1 MSDYADY
8 HHAMQHA
15 AINANQL
22 HPTMTQIPMSQ
33 MINATGLNL
42 TVMPGQL
49 NNAGQHL
56 THGHQI
62 VYAANVQPTMTAV
75 AANAVVH
82 GNQGGHGQGGGQR
95 GGGGGGGGHGHK
107 KNKKPKVNK
116 DGVPAPK
123 RAATPFINFT
133 QWYREELKK
142 NGRPVP
148 KIAEFGKECAAK
160 WAQMSEEDK
169 KPFLDAS
176 SRDRD
181 RYKREMAIYKPA
193 RDESKPKRPGTAF
206 MLFMVDFR
214 KEMAGK
220 EPEGGVAAL
229 AKLGGERW
237 RNMTEDDK
245 RPYVERQ
252 NQERVRYESS
262 MEDYRRKGQ
271 QAIAAQAG
279 GSAEGGNATAAG
291 GGKREEGES
300 GDSDA
305 SLQAQ
310 QAAAQQQAQQQAVAA
325 AAAQQQIHLAAPA
338 TTAYLLTGSGAVYSQ
353 IQAPYSWN

>member
-1 MSDYADY
+1 MSEYADY

-22 HPTMTQIPMSQ
+22 HPTMAQIPMSQ

-49 NNAGQHL
+49 NHGQQL

-62 VYAANVQPTMTAV
+62 VYAANVQPTVTAV

-82 GNQGGHGQGGGQR
+82 GNQGG
-95 GGGGGGGGHGHK
+95 GGGGRGHGHK

-160 WAQMSEEDK
+160 WAQMTEEDK

-176 SRDRD
+176 SRDRE
-181 RYKREMAIYKPA
+181 RYKREMQIYKPA

-237 RNMTEDDK
+237 RNMTEEDK
-245 RPYVERQ
+245 RQYVESQ
-252 NQERVRYESS
+252 NRERVRYEGS
-262 MEDYRRKGQ
+262 MEEYRRKGQ

-279 GSAEGGNATAAG
+279 GSGAG
-291 GGKREEGES
+291 AGSGDSKGREEGES
-300 GDSDA
+300 GDSD
-305 SLQAQ
+305 SLQQ
-310 QAAAQQQAQQQAVAA
+310 QQQAQQQAQHQAAVVQQAQAAA

-353 IQAPYSWN
+353 IQTPYSWN

>member
-1 MSDYADY
+1 MSDYTDY
-8 HHAMQHA
+8 HQAMAHHA

-22 HPTMTQIPMSQ
+22 HPATMTQIPMSQ
-33 MINATGLNL
+33 MISATGLNL

-49 NNAGQHL
+49 ANSNQHQL
-56 THGHQI
+56 AHGQI
-62 VYAANVQPTMTAV
+62 VYTTNVQPAV
-75 AANAVVH
+75 AVANTVQQQH
-82 GNQGGHGQGGGQR
+82 HHIHHQHSN
-95 GGGGGGGGHGHK
+95 K
-107 KNKKPKVNK
+107 KQKKPKVNK

-142 NGRPVP
+142 KGLQIP

-160 WAQMSEEDK
+160 WAQMSEEEK
-169 KPFLDAS
+169 KPFLDAAAK
-176 SRDRD
+176 DRD
-181 RYKREMAIYKPA
+181 RYKREMAVYKPA
-193 RDESKPKRPGTAF
+193 RDSSKPKRPGTAF

-237 RNMTEDDK
+237 RKMTEEEK
-245 RPYVERQ
+245 KPYVERQ
-252 NQERVRYESS
+252 NQERVRYETN

-271 QAIAAQAG
+271 QAIAAQANQQG
-279 GSAEGGNATAAG
+279 EKGSN
-291 GGKREEGES
+291 EES
-300 GDSDA
+300 DSD
-305 SLQAQ
+305 SMQQAQ
-310 QAAAQQQAQQQAVAA
+310 VAQQQVVAAAQQQQQL
-325 AAAQQQIHLAAPA
+325 HLTPSS
-338 TTAYLLTGSGAVYSQ
+338 TTAYLLTGTGAVYSQ

>member
-1 MSDYADY
+1 MSEYTEY

-15 AINANQL
+15 QI
-22 HPTMTQIPMSQ
+22 HPATMTQIPMSQ
-33 MINATGLNL
+33 MTGGLNL
-42 TVMPGQL
+42 VMSSSQGLLQHQLGQ
-49 NNAGQHL
+49 
-56 THGHQI
+56 GHQI
-62 VYAANVQPTMTAV
+62 VYANVQPQALAGTQQ
-75 AANAVVH
+75 VVVQQHAQVQQQTVQHH
-82 GNQGGHGQGGGQR
+82 GKG
-95 GGGGGGGGHGHK
+95 

-142 NGRPVP
+142 AGRPVP

-160 WAQMSEEDK
+160 WAEMGEEEK
-169 KPFLDAS
+169 RPFVESAE
-176 SRDRD
+176 RDRE
-181 RYKREMAIYKPA
+181 RYRREMAIFKPA

-237 RNMTEDDK
+237 RNMTDDDK
-245 RPYVERQ
+245 RPYVDKQ
-252 NQERVRYESS
+252 NTERVRYESA

-271 QAIAAQAG
+271 QALNAQAG
-279 GSAEGGNATAAG
+279 VSADGKEGAAG
-291 GGKREEGES
+291 AES
-300 GDSDA
+300 DNTSD
-305 SLQAQ
+305 SLQTGGAATTTAQ
-310 QAAAQQQAQQQAVAA
+310 
-325 AAAQQQIHLAAPA
+325 PA
-338 TTAYLLTGSGAVYSQ
+338 TTTTYLVQGVPAQSYST
-353 IQAPYSWN
+353 IQGQNYWQ

>member
-1 MSDYADY
+1 MSEYADY
-8 HHAMQHA
+8 HQAMAHHA

-33 MINATGLNL
+33 MISATGLNL

-49 NNAGQHL
+49 AAAANNSQHQL
-56 THGHQI
+56 AHGQI
-62 VYAANVQPTMTAV
+62 VYTTNVQPTVAV
-75 AANAVVH
+75 ANTIQQQQHQQHHHHA
-82 GNQGGHGQGGGQR
+82 
-95 GGGGGGGGHGHK
+95 HK
-107 KNKKPKVNK
+107 KQKKPKVNK

-142 NGRPVP
+142 GGRPIP

-160 WAQMSEEDK
+160 WSTMSEDEK
-169 KPFLDAS
+169 KPFLDAAAK
-176 SRDRD
+176 DRD
-181 RYKREMAIYKPA
+181 RYKREMAVYKPA
-193 RDESKPKRPGTAF
+193 RDASKPKRPGTAF

-237 RNMTEDDK
+237 RNMSEDEK

-271 QAIAAQAG
+271 QA
-279 GSAEGGNATAAG
+279 
-291 GGKREEGES
+291 
-300 GDSDA
+300 
-305 SLQAQ
+305 LQAQ
-310 QAAAQQQAQQQAVAA
+310 TNQQQERREGSNEESDSDSIQQAQVAAQQAQAVQQQVQAQQQ
-325 AAAQQQIHLAAPA
+325 QQQIHITPSST
-338 TTAYLLTGSGAVYSQ
+338 TTAYLLTGTGAVYSQ

>member
-8 HHAMQHA
+8 HQAMAHHA

-22 HPTMTQIPMSQ
+22 HPATMAQIPMSQ
-33 MINATGLNL
+33 MISATGLNL

-49 NNAGQHL
+49 NNAGQHQL
-56 THGHQI
+56 AHGQI
-62 VYAANVQPTMTAV
+62 VYTTNVQPTVAV
-75 AANAVVH
+75 ANTMSQQH
-82 GNQGGHGQGGGQR
+82 HQQHHH
-95 GGGGGGGGHGHK
+95 HGHK
-107 KNKKPKVNK
+107 KQKKPKVNK

-160 WAQMSEEDK
+160 WAQMSEEEK
-169 KPFLDAS
+169 KPFLDAAS
-176 SRDRD
+176 KDRD

-193 RDESKPKRPGTAF
+193 RDASKPKRPGTAF

-262 MEDYRRKGQ
+262 MEEYRRKGQ
-271 QAIAAQAG
+271 QANTAQQNQQERREGSNEESDSDSLQQAQVAVQQQAQVVAAAQ
-279 GSAEGGNATAAG
+279 
-291 GGKREEGES
+291 
-300 GDSDA
+300 
-305 SLQAQ
+305 Q
-310 QAAAQQQAQQQAVAA
+310 QQQQAQQQ
-325 AAAQQQIHLAAPA
+325 QQQQQQQQHKFI
-338 TTAYLLTGSGAVYSQ
+338 
-353 IQAPYSWN
+353 

>member
-1 MSDYADY
+1 MSEYADY
-8 HHAMQHA
+8 HHAMAQHA
-15 AINANQL
+15 INTNQL
-22 HPTMTQIPMSQ
+22 HPTMTVPMSQ
-33 MINATGLNL
+33 MISAGGLNL

-49 NNAGQHL
+49 ANNQH
-56 THGHQI
+56 HQIPQGHQI
-62 VYAANVQPTMTAV
+62 VYTTTNVQPAV
-75 AANAVVH
+75 AVATSVQQQQQQH
-82 GNQGGHGQGGGQR
+82 HQHHHHQ
-95 GGGGGGGGHGHK
+95 HK
-107 KNKKPKVNK
+107 KAKKPKVNK

-142 NGRPVP
+142 TGRPVP

-160 WAQMSEEDK
+160 WAAMQEDEK
-169 KPFLDAS
+169 KPFLDAA

-237 RNMTEDDK
+237 RGMTEEDK
-245 RPYVERQ
+245 RPYVEKQ
-252 NQERVRYESS
+252 NVERVRYESS
-262 MEDYRRKGQ
+262 MEEYRRKGQ
-271 QAIAAQAG
+271 QQLAAAA
-279 GSAEGGNATAAG
+279 SAAG
-291 GGKREEGES
+291 AGADGAATKSEES
-300 GDSDA
+300 DSD
-305 SLQAQ
+305 SLQQ
-310 QAAAQQQAQQQAVAA
+310 QQQQQAQG
-325 AAAQQQIHLAAPA
+325 QIHLTPA
-338 TTAYLLTGSGAVYSQ
+338 STTAYLISGTGAVYSQ
-353 IQAPYSWN
+353 IQTPYNWN

>member
-1 MSDYADY
+1 MIMSEYADY
-8 HHAMQHA
+8 QAMAHHAA
-15 AINANQL
+15 TINTSQL

-33 MINATGLNL
+33 MISATGLNL
-42 TVMPGQL
+42 TVMPGQIA
-49 NNAGQHL
+49 NNVQGHQLA
-56 THGHQI
+56 HGHQI
-62 VYAANVQPTMTAV
+62 VYTTANVQPAV
-75 AANAVVH
+75 TGVANTITQHAQQH
-82 GNQGGHGQGGGQR
+82 HHH
-95 GGGGGGGGHGHK
+95 HGHSHK
-107 KNKKPKVNK
+107 KSKKPKVNK

-160 WAQMSEEDK
+160 WATMTEEDK
-169 KPFLDAS
+169 KPFLDAA

-181 RYKREMAIYKPA
+181 RYKREMAVYKPA
-193 RDESKPKRPGTAF
+193 RDASKPKRPGTAF

-237 RNMTEDDK
+237 RNMTEEDK
-245 RPYVERQ
+245 RPYVEQQ

-271 QAIAAQAG
+271 QALAAQASQQAAEVKPE
-279 GSAEGGNATAAG
+279 GSN
-291 GGKREEGES
+291 EES
-300 GDSDA
+300 DSD
-305 SLQAQ
+305 SL
-310 QAAAQQQAQQQAVAA
+310 QAAAQQQQAQQQQQQTQ
-325 AAAQQQIHLAAPA
+325 QQQIHLAPS
-338 TTAYLLTGSGAVYSQ
+338 TTAYLVTGTGAVYSQ

>member
-1 MSDYADY
+1 MSEYADY
-8 HHAMQHA
+8 HHAMAQHA
-15 AINANQL
+15 ATINANQL
-22 HPTMTQIPMSQ
+22 HPTMAQIPMSQ
-33 MINATGLNL
+33 MISATGLNL

-49 NNAGQHL
+49 NHGQHQL
-56 THGHQI
+56 AQGHQI
-62 VYAANVQPTMTAV
+62 VYAATNVQPTV
-75 AANAVVH
+75 AAVTANTVVH
-82 GNQGGHGQGGGQR
+82 QQQTHS
-95 GGGGGGGGHGHK
+95 HGHAHK
-107 KNKKPKVNK
+107 KQKKPKVNK

-160 WAQMSEEDK
+160 WAQMGEEDK

-176 SRDRD
+176 SRDRE

-237 RNMTEDDK
+237 RNMTEEDK
-245 RPYVERQ
+245 RPYVEKQ
-252 NQERVRYESS
+252 NAERVRYESS
-262 MEDYRRKGQ
+262 MEEYRRKGQ

-279 GSAEGGNATAAG
+279 AAG
-291 GGKREEGES
+291 GDGIVKRDGEGES
-300 GDSDA
+300 DSD
-305 SLQAQ
+305 SLHAQ
-310 QAAAQQQAQQQAVAA
+310 NQQQVQAAAQQQQ
-325 AAAQQQIHLAAPA
+325 QQQIHLAPA

-353 IQAPYSWN
+353 IQTPYSWN